1 MENKIN
7 IAEILKDCPKGT
19 KLYSPIC
26 GECEL
31 VEVIK
36 NKQWITVKDNEDI
49 PTSFYANG
57 TQRKYGECMLFPSKD
72 NRVWNTFQKPFKD
85 GDIIF
90 THANCLKVGLGNTW
104 ISIFKEYRNNGVDTY
119 IDYNTDGDK
128 DFYTCIDGDKGFL
141 CMKEDILCQ
150 RLATEEEKQKLFDAI
165 KANGYKWNSLTK
177 TLEPKFKNGDVVVSG
192 AGNIALFSHTANMY
206 DKPIIYY
213 HCILSPYIC
222 IDSKLEIGIDCGIG
236 GVEDCYLASNEQKE
250 RLFNALKEKGYK
262 WNPDTKS
269 LEKLIVPKFKV
280 EDKIQNKKRKKER
293 RTIKLCEN
301 DGYWTTEDSWIR
313 INEQDDWEL
322 VPNKF
327 DISTL
332 KPFESKVLVRDSSD
346 CIWKP
351 AIFGFSHRIGCCAV
365 GGASWNQVIPYEGN
379 EHLLKTN
386 NDCDEYYKNW

>member
-1 MENKIN
+1 MDYTN
-7 IAEILKDCPKGT
+7 LK
-19 KLYSPIC
+19 
-26 GECEL
+26 
-31 VEVIK
+31 
-36 NKQWITVKDNEDI
+36 N
-49 PTSFYANG
+49 
-57 TQRKYGECMLFPSKD
+57 
-72 NRVWNTFQKPFKD
+72 
-85 GDIIF
+85 GDIVVMTNDEYMESRIIIVDKVEQSYTGIYKIYTYAELDMEYDDLFLEKDEPGYSYDVNYYIF
-90 THANCLKVGLGNTW
+90 
-104 ISIFKEYRNNGVDTY
+104 
-119 IDYNTDGDK
+119 
-128 DFYTCIDGDKGFL
+128 
-141 CMKEDILCQ
+141 
-150 RLATEEEKQKLFDAI
+150 RLANEEEKQKLFDAI

-206 DKPIIYY
+206 GKPIIYY
-213 HCILSPYIC
+213 HCILSPHIFC
-222 IDSKLEIGIDCGIG
+222 IDSNLEIGIDCGIG
-236 GVEDCYLASNEQKE
+236 GVEDCCLASYEQKE

-262 WNPDTKS
+262 WNPYTKS